1 MVENIYLKRRITMFE
16 TKPNQ
21 KVITVNK
28 EICDK
33 EHLFSP
39 YNLDALQKAMTDLD
53 GFAFKMWCY
62 LGKNQKGYEFAL
74 SKKDAISNW
83 GMGSKSSYDRA
94 VAELIQKGY
103 LVETSP
109 NHYDFYEIPRADD
122 DDVVYITHQ

>member
-1 MVENIYLKRRITMFE
+1 MIE
-16 TKPNQ
+16 TNPNQ
-21 KVITVNK
+21 KTIKVNK
-28 EICDK
+28 ELCDK

-39 YNLDALQKAMTDLD
+39 YNLDALQKAMTNLD

-74 SKKDAISNW
+74 SKKDAVDNW

-94 VAELIQKGY
+94 VAELIKKGY

-109 NHYDFYEIPRADD
+109 NHYDFYEISVKDNEND
-122 DDVVYITHQ
+122 TIYITHQ